1 MPIYEAAP
9 NEVREVCNA
18 MLEKYHAELRDAEVS
33 IDILF
38 ASPKPD
44 GDGEIAPEANAIKHH
59 GYPAMAVI
67 KVNSY
72 KLRVQSHAD
81 AEMIIDKQRWEE
93 LSDAQR
99 EALIDH
105 ELEHLELKTD
115 NDGVMLRD
123 DLDRPKLRCRLHDHQ
138 YGWFNSVALRHG
150 KASIEVQ
157 QFNHLLEQQKQMWL
171 TFDAEEPENGFPTEV
186 ADVPN
191 NGAPKRKRKRAV
203 ATA

>member
-9 NEVREVCNA
+9 GEVRVVCDQ
-18 MLEKYHAELRDAEVS
+18 MLEKYHGELHDAEVT
-33 IDILF
+33 IDLLF
-38 ASPKPD
+38 ASPKADD
-44 GDGEIAPEANAIKHH
+44 GDINPESHAIKHH
-59 GYPAMAVI
+59 GYPAMAVV
-67 KVNSY
+67 KVNAY

-93 LSDAQR
+93 LSDEQR

-115 NDGVMLRD
+115 KDGNLLRD
-123 DLDRPKLRCRLHDHQ
+123 DLDRPKLRTRLHDHQ
-138 YGWFNSVALRHG
+138 YGWFNSVARRHG
-150 KASIEVQ
+150 KASLEVQ

-186 ADVPN
+186 ADVPG
-191 NGAPKRKRKRAV
+191 NGSPKRKRTKATV
-203 ATA
+203 A